1 LPISKRDFNPEA
13 IKDWEVSMNNN
24 RRRKQDGFT
33 LIELLVV
40 IIILGLL
47 SALVAPKFFGKV
59 DKAKLKTA
67 KTQIELFG
75 SALDEFRLDN
85 NRYPTTAEGLESLR
99 TKPGGLANW
108 DGPYL
113 PKQIPQDPWGRPYVY
128 TSPGEHGPYDL
139 LSYGPDGA
147 AGGENNIVS
156 WQ

>member
-1 LPISKRDFNPEA
+1 MLKRKFICRNEL
-13 IKDWEVSMNNN
+13 KEG
-24 RRRKQDGFT
+24 GFT

-59 DKAKLKTA
+59 DKAKQKAA

-85 NRYPTTAEGLESLR
+85 GRYPTSGEGLDALR
-99 TKPGGLANW
+99 VKPGGLANW

-113 PKQIPQDPWGRPYVY
+113 PKQIPLDPWGKAYVY
-128 TSPGEHGPYDL
+128 KSPGDKGPYDL
-139 LSYGPDGA
+139 ISYGADGA
-147 AGGENNIVS
+147 PGGENNDKDIVS
-156 WQ
+156 WE

>member
-1 LPISKRDFNPEA
+1 
-13 IKDWEVSMNNN
+13 MNND
-24 RRRKQDGFT
+24 RRRKQEGFT

-85 NRYPTTAEGLESLR
+85 GRYPTTAEGLEALR
-99 TKPGGLANW
+99 TKPGALANW

-113 PKQIPQDPWGRPYVY
+113 HKQIPMDPWGRPYVY
-128 TSPGEHGPYDL
+128 TSPGDHGPYDL

-147 AGGENNIVS
+147 AGGDSNIVS